1 MAQITDPKIIAQL
14 KKDLAEINR
23 IYNKIGEKP
32 LNLDF
37 TNVNVDDI
45 KLVRDYLSEAKTFV
59 GDLDEGFSGMAE
71 SVRNIVGEWKKG
83 FASPTQEATKSF
95 GKLKSLAEKLSDDFK
110 GVAELRGKEV
120 KQINQQVKIEV
131 ERLKVLRAQLK
142 NKKGL
147 SDEEK
152 IILANLE
159 SEYQVQQ
166 EILKGSEKRY
176 QEEKKI
182 NKAMG
187 LTGVAVKGIAG
198 ALEHIGIHA
207 EFFEGVEDK
216 MRKAAESGSKFKTAM
231 AGARGVLSGIGE
243 ALADPVVQFTLV
255 SKTVKG
261 LVHLSSEFTKE
272 VAKTGKMFGI
282 AGHEAE
288 HAYHTI
294 EKASSMYYFPE
305 ELIEGQQKYND
316 ALGMN
321 LKFNQENAEVMQD
334 LTERLGYSSEAAG
347 NLVRISTALG
357 KNFKTVDKNVTTT
370 VNSFNKQNKTGVSL
384 RKVMETIADASAS
397 TRFNIKGGEKGLAQ
411 AASIAA
417 KYGKSMNE
425 VADSAKSLLNFED
438 SISNELEAE
447 LFLGKDLN
455 LERMRSAA
463 LTGDTKTQLEEQ
475 EKLVRK
481 NFKNLKGNVLAQEA
495 FAKSI
500 GMSVEDVAKMAEQ
513 QDLMAKMSPKQLQ
526 QQQASQKAQ
535 AETAKKAEAMDRS
548 LKAAAMEM
556 KKALLPLVQAITP
569 MFIQIAEAIG
579 SVGKHLQGGTGK
591 ALLAVVGGIAA
602 VKGVQKI
609 SSMFGGGGGGFMG
622 LGGGDGKPGT
632 GKQSLLSKVFGG
644 GGKIGSNES
653 NPMYVYVVNQGEG
666 GGGGGSVMDSI
677 GDVLGSRNTK
687 GLNIF
692 KKLSSAVGGKG
703 TKVGRMTRNL
713 AAMMGK
719 RSSMGQQMMRSSKV
733 GQSISNMA
741 GKSNIMSKIAPH
753 ASKAGGFLGKA
764 GKFLGKAAAPL
775 TSVAMTGK
783 GLYDFASDKRLRKT
797 GAGGFM
803 ESLGGTGM
811 HILDTLTFG
820 ATKALGNSVG
830 WSIPGMSTDDVA
842 SARAIFHDSG
852 RDPDDSRFPMS
863 TDNKQ
868 LIHDILKNPKAY
880 PSDIVSQAKGV
891 NIKELAKGGI
901 VSRATNAIVG
911 EAGPEAVVP
920 LNKFYDKIDELITVI
935 KQGGNVYLD
944 GTKVGTAMAV
954 SSYKL
959 Q

>member
-1 MAQITDPKIIAQL
+1 
-14 KKDLAEINR
+14 
-23 IYNKIGEKP
+23 
-32 LNLDF
+32 
-37 TNVNVDDI
+37 
-45 KLVRDYLSEAKTFV
+45 
-59 GDLDEGFSGMAE
+59 
-71 SVRNIVGEWKKG
+71 
-83 FASPTQEATKSF
+83 
-95 GKLKSLAEKLSDDFK
+95 
-110 GVAELRGKEV
+110 
-120 KQINQQVKIEV
+120 
-131 ERLKVLRAQLK
+131 
-142 NKKGL
+142 
-147 SDEEK
+147 
-152 IILANLE
+152 
-159 SEYQVQQ
+159 
-166 EILKGSEKRY
+166 
-176 QEEKKI
+176 
-182 NKAMG
+182 
-187 LTGVAVKGIAG
+187 
-198 ALEHIGIHA
+198 
-207 EFFEGVEDK
+207 
-216 MRKAAESGSKFKTAM
+216 
-231 AGARGVLSGIGE
+231 
-243 ALADPVVQFTLV
+243 
-255 SKTVKG
+255 
-261 LVHLSSEFTKE
+261 
-272 VAKTGKMFGI
+272 MFGI

-513 QDLMAKMSPKQLQ
+513 QDIMSKMSPKQLQ
-526 QQQASQKAQ
+526 QQQATQ
-535 AETAKKAEAMDRS
+535 AEQAKMAKDAETFDRALQS
-548 LKAAAMEM
+548 AAIEM
-556 KKALLPLVQAITP
+556 KKALLPIVQALTP
-569 MFIQIAEAIG
+569 MFHSIAESIG
-579 SVGKHLQGGTGK
+579 SVGKMLQGPGGK
-591 ALLAVVGGIAA
+591 VLLKTIAGIGGIYAA
-602 VKGVQKI
+602 GKI
-609 SSMFGGGGGGFMG
+609 GSKIKDLFSGGGSPM
-622 LGGGDGKPGT
+622 GGDGAPG

-644 GGKIGSNES
+644 GGKIGSSES

-666 GGGGGSVMDSI
+666 GGGGGSVMDNI
-677 GDVLGSRNTK
+677 GDVLGSRNSK

-692 KKLSSAVGGKG
+692 KKLSNVVGGKN
-703 TKVGRMTRNL
+703 TKVGRMTRNV

-719 RSSMGQQMMRSSKV
+719 RSSIGQQMMRSSKV

-741 GKSNIMSKIAPH
+741 GKSNIISKIAPH
-753 ASKAGGFLGKA
+753 AGKA
-764 GKFLGKAAAPL
+764 ASFAGKAAKFASKAAAPI
-775 TSVAMTGK
+775 TSLAMTGK
-783 GLYDFASDKRLRKT
+783 GLYDFASDERLRKT

-830 WSIPGMSTDDVA
+830 WSIPGMTTDDVA